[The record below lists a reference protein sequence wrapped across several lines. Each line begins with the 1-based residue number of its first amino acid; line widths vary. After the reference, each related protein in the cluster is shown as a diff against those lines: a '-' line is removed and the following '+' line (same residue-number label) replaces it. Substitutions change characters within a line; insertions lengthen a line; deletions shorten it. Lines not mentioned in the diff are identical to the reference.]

1 MTRATEAP
9 SGFEYWPSMIG
20 EDDERA
26 LIDELGGYALEAFVF
41 RGVAARRRVAHF
53 GFGYD
58 FAAGGLTL
66 GQEIPT
72 RLLELRER
80 LAPLADRPPER
91 FEEVLV
97 TEYPPG
103 ATIGWHRDAPAFG
116 STVIGVSLGSTC
128 RMRFRRKR
136 GDAWETWE
144 QPLEP
149 RSVYLLS
156 GAARASW
163 QHSIPPTPEL
173 RYSITYRTIRE
184 GHRPQSRDGGAV
196 AGGAVSRPRSR
207 SAESER

>member
-9 SGFEYWPSMIG
+9 AGFGYWPGLIG
-20 EDDERA
+20 EDEERR
-26 LIDELGGYALEAFVF
+26 LLDELAGYPFEAFVF

-53 GFGYD
+53 GYGYD
-58 FAAGGLTL
+58 FAAGGLTP
-66 GQEIPT
+66 GRDIPST
-72 RLLELRER
+72 LIELRDR
-80 LAPLADRPPER
+80 LATLADRPPER
-91 FEEVLV
+91 FEEALV

-116 STVIGVSLGSTC
+116 STVIGVSLASSC
-128 RMRFRRKR
+128 RMRFRRRR

-144 QPLEP
+144 QTLEP

-184 GHRPQSRDGGAV
+184 DHRPQSRDGGGA
-196 AGGAVSRPRSR
+196 AGAGVSRRRSR
-207 SAESER
+207 SGGSGR

>member
-1 MTRATEAP
+1 MGRAIEPPA
-9 SGFEYWPSMIG
+9 GFGYWPDMLG
-20 EDDERA
+20 EEDERA
-26 LIDELGGYALEAFVF
+26 LIEELADYPFEAFVF

-58 FAAGGLTL
+58 FAAGGLTA
-66 GQEIPT
+66 GRAIPA
-72 RLLELRER
+72 RLIGLRER
-80 LAPLADRPPER
+80 LAHLADRPPER
-91 FEEVLV
+91 FEEALV

-116 STVIGVSLGSTC
+116 STVIGVSLRSTS

-144 QPLEP
+144 QTLEP

-184 GHRPQSRDGGAV
+184 GHGPSV
-196 AGGAVSRPRSR
+196 
-207 SAESER
+207 